1 MLVGEDA
8 QQENPEGCTEQHD
21 HRDADAHGG
30 IHATQYEDGR
40 RPVRDGVDHE
50 VHCEERCADGDGL
63 LHHALAEQGKPICFL
78 SGFLLGSF
86 EQRSIIDFG
95 QFDALLQK
103 AAFC

>member
-63 LHHALAEQGKPICFL
+63 LHHALAEQGKPIV
-78 SGFLLGSF
+78 STSSLGTSSPT
-86 EQRSIIDFG
+86 RKRII
-95 QFDALLQK
+95 
-103 AAFC
+103 

>member
-8 QQENPEGCTEQHD
+8 QQEDSEGCTEQHD

-86 EQRSIIDFG
+86 EQRSIIDLG